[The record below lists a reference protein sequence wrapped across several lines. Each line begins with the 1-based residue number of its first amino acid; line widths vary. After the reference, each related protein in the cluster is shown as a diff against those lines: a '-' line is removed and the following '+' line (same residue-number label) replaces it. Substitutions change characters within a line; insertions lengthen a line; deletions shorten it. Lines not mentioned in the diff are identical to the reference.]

1 MEEMVLNIT
10 ADFFKT
16 LGHPARIKILKLLS
30 AGELCVCDLIPALEL
45 EQSNLS
51 QHLAVLRR
59 KGIISSR
66 KEGTKVLYRILY
78 PSVLSVLSA
87 VEKTLEEQLS
97 NSHDLLKHLQE

>member
-1 MEEMVLNIT
+1 LVLRIS
-10 ADFFKT
+10 ADFFNT
-16 LGHPARIKILKLLS
+16 LGHPARIKIIKLLAS
-30 AGELCVCDLIPALEL
+30 GERCVCDLIPALEL

-78 PSVLSVLSA
+78 PSVLAVLAA